1 MGQSIA
7 GQRPGR
13 DARWNDWG
21 AQWWAWRGSE
31 LIVRLPQAKPEPI
44 SKSQAEEADR
54 QKTSPM
60 PKYRILVVDD
70 NRLSAQS
77 TAMALGLMGHD
88 LVTACDGI
96 EGIELARTFRPDVI
110 LMDIGLPE
118 MNGHETARRIRDQ
131 PGGKN
136 ILLIAVTGYGQE
148 EDRRRSLDAGFDY
161 HLVKPLN
168 FAELKNKLSELRA
181 VPEKPRRF
189 LTRAKTRWELILASD
204 LGRNSAPTALAIK
217 KLLA

>member
-1 MGQSIA
+1 
-7 GQRPGR
+7 
-13 DARWNDWG
+13 
-21 AQWWAWRGSE
+21 
-31 LIVRLPQAKPEPI
+31 VRL
-44 SKSQAEEADR
+44 R
-54 QKTSPM
+54 
-60 PKYRILVVDD
+60 
-70 NRLSAQS
+70 
-77 TAMALGLMGHD
+77 
-88 LVTACDGI
+88 DGI
-96 EGIELARTFRPDVI
+96 EGIGLARTFRLDVI

-168 FAELKNKLSELRA
+168 FAELKNKLSEVRA

-189 LTRAKTRWELILASD
+189 LMSARTR
-204 LGRNSAPTALAIK
+204 
-217 KLLA
+217 

>member
-1 MGQSIA
+1 MISP
-7 GQRPGR
+7 QR
-13 DARWNDWG
+13 AT
-21 AQWWAWRGSE
+21 
-31 LIVRLPQAKPEPI
+31 V
-44 SKSQAEEADR
+44 
-54 QKTSPM
+54 
-60 PKYRILVVDD
+60 
-70 NRLSAQS
+70 
-77 TAMALGLMGHD
+77 
-88 LVTACDGI
+88 

-148 EDRRRSLDAGFDY
+148 EDRLCSLDAGFDY

-189 LTRAKTRWELILASD
+189 LTRAKTR
-204 LGRNSAPTALAIK
+204 
-217 KLLA
+217 

>member
-1 MGQSIA
+1 MLVWVKVLLVRGLVEMHGGTIEARS
-7 GQRPGR
+7 GGPG
-13 DARWNDWG
+13 
-21 AQWWAWRGSE
+21 RGSE
-31 LIVRLPQAKPEPI
+31 LIVRLPQAKPEPL

-88 LVTACDGI
+88 LATACDDI

-118 MNGHETARRIRDQ
+118 MNGHETARRIREQ

-148 EDRRRSLDAGFDY
+148 EDRRRSLDG
-161 HLVKPLN
+161 
-168 FAELKNKLSELRA
+168 
-181 VPEKPRRF
+181 
-189 LTRAKTRWELILASD
+189 I
-204 LGRNSAPTALAIK
+204 
-217 KLLA
+217 

>member
-1 MGQSIA
+1 MNAGIKVSI
-7 GQRPGR
+7 
-13 DARWNDWG
+13 
-21 AQWWAWRGSE
+21 
-31 LIVRLPQAKPEPI
+31 
-44 SKSQAEEADR
+44 
-54 QKTSPM
+54 
-60 PKYRILVVDD
+60 VDD
-70 NRLSAQS
+70 HPMVIS
-77 TAMALGLMGHD
+77 GLTNMLQPFKNIEVVSHFFNGKD
-88 LVTACDGI
+88 LMTGLDQH
-96 EGIELARTFRPDVI
+96 LPDVI

-189 LTRAKTRWELILASD
+189 LTRAKTR
-204 LGRNSAPTALAIK
+204 
-217 KLLA
+217 